1 MRPSLVVVLLA
12 VLVPVASYAG
22 APPQYVPGPCERI
35 GTPPASATI
44 PQPAISALISLAMC
58 EAELRFDALR
68 LTPDDAS
75 MIRLNEAAKP
85 SFALLDQ
92 AIQSHDPVLMP
103 AAMKARRDLYVA
115 MAVRMRNSI
124 PPITST
130 TVGPA
135 LAAHDE
141 AHDELERKLTV
152 WLGAAR

>member
-12 VLVPVASYAG
+12 VLVPVASYAN
-22 APPQYVPGPCERI
+22 APAQYVPGPCARV
-35 GTPPASATI
+35 GTAPASATI
-44 PQPAISALISLAMC
+44 PQPALSALISLAMC
-58 EAELRFDALR
+58 EAALRFDALR
-68 LTPDDAS
+68 LTPDTES

-103 AAMKARRDLYVA
+103 AAMKARRDLYIA

-124 PPITST
+124 PPITPT

-152 WLGAAR
+152 WLGDAR